1 MESVTALIM
10 SSGVGTAPT
19 LVRARRALDRAV
31 AGAGYLARVPRAA
44 HPARGY
50 AFTLG
55 AAALFAV
62 NGTISTLALQAGIP
76 ATRLTAL
83 RCTGGALVLLTVLL
97 VVSPGR
103 LRVRVRELPFLAAF
117 GVVGIAMTQFLY
129 YVAIGRL
136 PIGIALVFEFTAPV
150 LIALYVWLVRRE
162 HVRRRL
168 WAALLLSLSGLVLVA
183 QVWEGGGSLDPVGVA
198 VALLAAVCLAA
209 YYLMGERGTG
219 TRDPV
224 ALTCWSF
231 LAAALFWAVAAPWW
245 EFQPGVLGEPVPISI
260 GSIELPLWL
269 LVVWIVVPGS
279 ILPFWLSISA
289 LPHIWPTTAGLVA
302 TIEPVFAS
310 IVAWLW
316 VEQVLTG
323 WQVLG
328 GVVVLTGIALA
339 QTARTK
345 PAPTPLPETPLSVT
359 S

>member
-1 MESVTALIM
+1 
-10 SSGVGTAPT
+10 
-19 LVRARRALDRAV
+19 
-31 AGAGYLARVPRAA
+31 
-44 HPARGY
+44 
-50 AFTLG
+50 
-55 AAALFAV
+55 
-62 NGTISTLALQAGIP
+62 
-76 ATRLTAL
+76 
-83 RCTGGALVLLTVLL
+83 
-97 VVSPGR
+97 
-103 LRVRVRELPFLAAF
+103 
-117 GVVGIAMTQFLY
+117 MTQFLY
-129 YVAIGRL
+129 YVALGRL
-136 PIGIALVFEFTAPV
+136 PIGITLVFEFTAPV

-162 HVRRRL
+162 PVRRRM

-183 QVWEGGGSLDPVGVA
+183 QVWQGGGSLDPVGVA
-198 VALLAAVCLAA
+198 IALLAAVCLAV

-231 LAAALFWAVAAPWW
+231 VAAALFWAVAAPWW
-245 EFQPGVLGEPVPISI
+245 EFEPSVLGDSVPISI
-260 GSIELPLWL
+260 GSVELPLWA
-269 LVVWIVVPGS
+269 LVAWIVVPGS

-289 LPHIWPTTAGLVA
+289 LPHISPTTAGLVA

-328 GVVVLTGIALA
+328 GAVVLTGIALA
-339 QTARTK
+339 QTARSK